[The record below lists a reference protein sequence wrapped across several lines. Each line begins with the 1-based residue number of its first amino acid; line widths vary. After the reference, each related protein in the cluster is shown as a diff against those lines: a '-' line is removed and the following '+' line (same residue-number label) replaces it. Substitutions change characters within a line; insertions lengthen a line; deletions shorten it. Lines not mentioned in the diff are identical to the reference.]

1 MDEQGLVLYG
11 LGGIRLTLA
20 RILRAKV
27 FMGFQVFSIALF
39 GLILAAEF
47 ICYDIWFDDRA
58 QFYVADESEK
68 GKEWH
73 DMQSALFMIEII
85 LLCLFTIE
93 ILLHIIAYGML
104 YVRTFDTWLGFALT
118 LTNLVLI
125 FLLYMESLKDQSLFG
140 VKMLV
145 SVTLLYMRLVTL

>member
-1 MDEQGLVLYG
+1 
-11 LGGIRLTLA
+11 
-20 RILRAKV
+20 
-27 FMGFQVFSIALF
+27 
-39 GLILAAEF
+39 
-47 ICYDIWFDDRA
+47 
-58 QFYVADESEK
+58 
-68 GKEWH
+68 
-73 DMQSALFMIEII
+73 MQSALFMIEII